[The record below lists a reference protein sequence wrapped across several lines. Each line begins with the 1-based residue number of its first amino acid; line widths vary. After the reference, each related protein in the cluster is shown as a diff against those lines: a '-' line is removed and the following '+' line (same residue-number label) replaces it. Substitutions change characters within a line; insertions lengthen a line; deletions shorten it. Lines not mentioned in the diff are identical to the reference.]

1 MSLDLPTLTVIFVGF
16 ILLFWFINKKLSS
29 KPQVTDQ
36 SMIEWLKSMQSSIET
51 TNKTLNQVMN
61 SSSQHMVRTLQE
73 NSKQLNQRL
82 DNAAKVISAVQK
94 NVGEMSEIGRG
105 FKELQD
111 FLKNPKMRGNIGEEV
126 LKDLIAQMIPKNS
139 FHLQYQFKT
148 GDRVD
153 AAIQTDAGIL
163 PIDAK
168 FPMENFQKLGKYD
181 SKSAEYSTLQK
192 EFISDVK
199 KHIDAISKKYI
210 LPDEGTMDF
219 ALMYVPSESV
229 FYEVI

>member
-94 NVGEMSEIGRG
+94 NVGEMSEIGR
-105 FKELQD
+105 
-111 FLKNPKMRGNIGEEV
+111 
-126 LKDLIAQMIPKNS
+126 
-139 FHLQYQFKT
+139 
-148 GDRVD
+148 
-153 AAIQTDAGIL
+153 
-163 PIDAK
+163 
-168 FPMENFQKLGKYD
+168 
-181 SKSAEYSTLQK
+181 
-192 EFISDVK
+192 
-199 KHIDAISKKYI
+199 
-210 LPDEGTMDF
+210 
-219 ALMYVPSESV
+219 
-229 FYEVI
+229 